1 MTNNLLIPVL
11 LLFQLFY
18 EISISWEEL
27 SELLFPAGLPHC
39 SWPLDK
45 VLGWIKTIY
54 PGKGKWKMKE
64 VGGVYCLKESC
75 SWDPNL
81 SWLPPVPTL
90 NPQAGGAQSPMI

>member
-39 SWPLDK
+39 S
-45 VLGWIKTIY
+45 
-54 PGKGKWKMKE
+54 
-64 VGGVYCLKESC
+64 
-75 SWDPNL
+75 
-81 SWLPPVPTL
+81 
-90 NPQAGGAQSPMI
+90 